1 MNAKTLS
8 QTTLV
13 FICFIWLAVFS
24 FAKEVQTLVGFQEGL
39 LAPHLVWAYLI
50 FLMYQADPTFLG
62 LTDLNWL
69 TAIRGRLFDRVP
81 QIRHAQPDF
90 WRGWVFNHP

>member
-1 MNAKTLS
+1 M
-8 QTTLV
+8 
-13 FICFIWLAVFS
+13 CFTWVAVFS
-24 FAKEVQTLVGFQEGL
+24 FAKEVQALIGL
-39 LAPHLVWAYLI
+39 QDYVWAPHLVWAYLI
-50 FLMYQADPTFLG
+50 FLYHQADPILLG

-81 QIRHAQPDF
+81 QMRHTQPDF